1 MLFGQNSLTEK
12 KKNQE
17 EVILALLHTHT
28 LRQSQIKSYFF
39 FKKKAL

>member
-1 MLFGQNSLTEK
+1 MLFGQNSLTE

-28 LRQSQIKSYFF
+28 KTITN
-39 FKKKAL
+39 